1 MVVIEFLDA
10 YFVISKIMCVC
21 VYIYIYLTVCLCEA
35 GHVRLSRQ
43 FKKNYLLLV
52 IIVGQ
57 FSVFKI
63 NGIVLKIVIS

>member
-1 MVVIEFLDA
+1 MHVYMCVSVL
-10 YFVISKIMCVC
+10 MCVC